1 MKKQDETVMIEIFI
15 NETPVT
21 CTEGQT
27 VLEAA
32 RKNGVDI
39 PHLCFHPALKPSG
52 SCRVCGVE
60 VTSPTGR
67 QTVMLSC
74 VLKVKPGLKV
84 LTDSPL
90 VRSHRQQAF
99 VRLFRM
105 APQAH
110 RIRDLALRYQ
120 VELPPEPDGC
130 IRCRLCIRVCQEIV
144 KAGALK
150 MENTG
155 SGLRVAK
162 GDGQCIGCGTCAN
175 ICPTGVIQV
184 TDLDGVRT
192 VSIEDRTIGQLPLE
206 RCEACGRMYAT
217 ADFLNRVSHISP
229 DHPDT
234 KEHHFLCPA
243 CVKLMSTRAMTEKAH
258 LKK

>member
-1 MKKQDETVMIEIFI
+1 MIEITI
-15 NETPVT
+15 NEQRVA

-32 RKNGVDI
+32 RSHNISI

-52 SCRVCGVE
+52 ACRVCGVE

-90 VRSHRQQAF
+90 VRSHRQTAF

-110 RIRDLALRYQ
+110 RIRDLAHRYQ
-120 VELPPEPDGC
+120 VDLPPEPDGC

-144 KAGALK
+144 KVGALK
-150 MENTG
+150 MEKTAAG
-155 SGLRVAK
+155 GQVVK

-175 ICPTGVIQV
+175 LCPTGVIQV
-184 TDLDGVRT
+184 TDHDGVRT
-192 VSIEDRTIGQLPLE
+192 VAIQDRIVGQLPLE

-217 ADFLNRVSHISP
+217 ADFLNRVSHI
-229 DHPDT
+229 
-234 KEHHFLCPA
+234 
-243 CVKLMSTRAMTEKAH
+243 
-258 LKK
+258 

>member
-1 MKKQDETVMIEIFI
+1 MNRDGSVMIEIFI
-15 NETPVT
+15 NNAAIP
-21 CTEGQT
+21 CTEDQT

-32 RKNGVDI
+32 RKQGIDI
-39 PHLCFHPALKPSG
+39 PHLCYHPALKPSG
-52 SCRVCGVE
+52 ACRICGVE

-74 VLKVKPGLKV
+74 VLKAKPGMEI

-90 VRSHRQQAF
+90 VRSHRQKAF

-110 RIRDLALRYQ
+110 RIRDLAHRYQ
-120 VELPPEPDGC
+120 VDLPPEPDGC

-150 MENTG
+150 MEKTAAG
-155 SGLRVAK
+155 SQVTR

-175 ICPTGVIQV
+175 LCPTGVIQV
-184 TDLDGVRT
+184 TDHDSVRT
-192 VSIEDRTIGQLPLE
+192 VAIQERTVGQLPLE

-217 ADFLNRVSHISP
+217 SDFLNRVSHISP

-234 KEHHFLCPA
+234 KEHHSLCPA
-243 CVKLMSTRAMTEKAH
+243 CVKLMSTRAVTEKAH